1 VFLLK
6 VFENYIL
13 LPIVPDGNTAMNDL
27 SILPMAL
34 GQTLTEPRAQIHR
47 MFRLARSLVNKR
59 AGEKIMVDIFTLLLG
74 IVSIC
79 VLAGAVTK
87 IMLRPPKVWDEED
100 WMSVEIEEG
109 NDYKELRKNNPHI
122 WMD

>member
-1 VFLLK
+1 
-6 VFENYIL
+6 
-13 LPIVPDGNTAMNDL
+13 M
-27 SILPMAL
+27 
-34 GQTLTEPRAQIHR
+34 
-47 MFRLARSLVNKR
+47 RSRTGRGLVNER
-59 AGEKIMVDIFTLLLG
+59 IGEKIMVDILTLLLG

-87 IMLRPPKVWDEED
+87 IILRPPKVWDEED

-109 NDYKELRKNNPHI
+109 NDYKEIRKNKLHI